1 VKARTLHTAAENG
14 VSSGSINEPAIKS
27 LLNEYLVREGH
38 SASLVD
44 ELFTG
49 MVERVV
55 AIVSRIQGTF
65 EFEVQPLR
73 EYFAARHLYETA
85 PYSPPGSEQPGTKPE
100 RFEALVR
107 NFYWLNVLRFFC
119 ECFSR
124 GELSSLAD
132 GLDELARSNGYEL
145 LAHPRTLSIMLLS
158 DWVFSQQPLT
168 VKRVVEAL
176 FEQPGFKIFLSTLS
190 QARASLAAVLPERCG
205 REHLVAGAYRSLTAV
220 RSDEDRASLLSLVRT
235 NSSKDER
242 LQRWFAE
249 KRIEGNCSQWL
260 SDGLRLGLFQTM
272 PAETINNLVS
282 ENHEQMLTP
291 LARSGRFDIICSN
304 AQLFRQAL
312 DGVLDGDREI
322 SVTPAQREGITK
334 LEAFAAAISV
344 YMYRGLLSK
353 SQSGIARRRMMRY
366 GLFRTNVTN
375 AKEMDVCEKENKLIA
390 DVLKAVE
397 SQSEIESTVWATSLD
412 PWSKI
417 VQTGVGAFGPRWAF
431 KKLAVLASG
440 VRSTDGSRI
449 WEEGAWAGDG
459 NVCENM
465 RFARLRS
472 GNTEWWRDQILMQFG
487 NAEDKMLAGLMF
499 ITWATPRAIATLSAE
514 ASEFL
519 DSFSESEWR
528 KVHDGLLEALWSL
541 EEVRKPADSGPP
553 IPGGASPKL
562 YLVLGRRGSEE
573 YVKTVVMKRLPRY
586 PEADDTT
593 LMFIQEKAIVEA
605 CREPN
610 SWDAALDVIKFAY
623 TRGLPFSYS
632 GFRELTPP
640 TMSRRKS
647 AEVRMNIHKCL

>member
-1 VKARTLHTAAENG
+1 
-14 VSSGSINEPAIKS
+14 
-27 LLNEYLVREGH
+27 
-38 SASLVD
+38 
-44 ELFTG
+44 
-49 MVERVV
+49 M
-55 AIVSRIQGTF
+55 
-65 EFEVQPLR
+65 
-73 EYFAARHLYETA
+73 
-85 PYSPPGSEQPGTKPE
+85 
-100 RFEALVR
+100 
-107 NFYWLNVLRFFC
+107 
-119 ECFSR
+119 
-124 GELSSLAD
+124 
-132 GLDELARSNGYEL
+132 
-145 LAHPRTLSIMLLS
+145 
-158 DWVFSQQPLT
+158 FSQQPLT

-220 RSDEDRASLLSLVRT
+220 RSDEDRASLLSLIRT

-412 PWSKI
+412 R
-417 VQTGVGAFGPRWAF
+417 GA
-431 KKLAVLASG
+431 K
-440 VRSTDGSRI
+440 
-449 WEEGAWAGDG
+449 
-459 NVCENM
+459 
-465 RFARLRS
+465 
-472 GNTEWWRDQILMQFG
+472 
-487 NAEDKMLAGLMF
+487 
-499 ITWATPRAIATLSAE
+499 
-514 ASEFL
+514 
-519 DSFSESEWR
+519 
-528 KVHDGLLEALWSL
+528 
-541 EEVRKPADSGPP
+541 
-553 IPGGASPKL
+553 
-562 YLVLGRRGSEE
+562 
-573 YVKTVVMKRLPRY
+573 
-586 PEADDTT
+586 
-593 LMFIQEKAIVEA
+593 
-605 CREPN
+605 
-610 SWDAALDVIKFAY
+610 
-623 TRGLPFSYS
+623 
-632 GFRELTPP
+632 
-640 TMSRRKS
+640 
-647 AEVRMNIHKCL
+647 